1 MAVKDFLT
9 ISDAKQTVEKI
20 VPEKPSLAEL
30 TTVES
35 PGRPSPANLLEE
47 KTLKK
52 IRKSKKKNYEKS
64 NDIEILESK
73 KDSVLIITEKP
84 QAAEATMIF
93 LQSFSNS

>member
-47 KTLKK
+47 KTPKK
-52 IRKSKKKNYEKS
+52 TRKSKKKNYEK
-64 NDIEILESK
+64 
-73 KDSVLIITEKP
+73 
-84 QAAEATMIF
+84 
-93 LQSFSNS
+93 